1 MSLVNEMNIDKGRK
15 NDKDLA
21 FKLGKACIATNWA
34 KNPEWRQI
42 LQYLTEELDV
52 SPRTL
57 IKTQKKVKE
66 YLEKETKE
74 YAGDFDF
81 KEYFTHIKPDTRQFA
96 PPTST
101 PPKARS
107 APPASDTRSIAP
119 PSTGPHSQSDSMQE
133 APSPTSINGD
143 LSEAGSQFKESDTSS
158 SKNAPVFRGGIDNI
172 SPDTKASR
180 APFHFLS
187 RLLMCLRTT
196 STKLVTGP
204 IVVRHGVLASVQ
216 KVIIL
221 KTGYLCG

>member
-1 MSLVNEMNIDKGRK
+1 MNTDKGRK

-52 SPRTL
+52 SSRTL
-57 IKTQKKVKE
+57 IKTQKAVKE

-107 APPASDTRSIAP
+107 APPASDTWSIAP
-119 PSTGPHSQSDSMQE
+119 PSTGPRSQSDSMQE
-133 APSPTSINGD
+133 TPSRTSINGD

-172 SPDTKASR
+172 SPDTKASSST
-180 APFHFLS
+180 LS
-187 RLLMCLRTT
+187 LSLPAAN
-196 STKLVTGP
+196 VP
-204 IVVRHGVLASVQ
+204 
-216 KVIIL
+216 
-221 KTGYLCG
+221 